1 MRARAAYKRVADVL
15 RTGALYYVAGN
26 IQNSRGLFDEAF
38 DWHSK
43 ARLHCA
49 QTAGETGLV
58 TLRCDI
64 KIAEHNIRNGNE
76 SAGR

>member
-1 MRARAAYKRVADVL
+1 MRATSKRVADVL

-38 DWHSK
+38 GWHSK

-49 QTAGETGLV
+49 QTAGETSLV
-58 TLRCDI
+58 TLRCDN
-64 KIAEHNIRNGNE
+64 KIAEHNIRNGYK
-76 SAGR
+76 SASR